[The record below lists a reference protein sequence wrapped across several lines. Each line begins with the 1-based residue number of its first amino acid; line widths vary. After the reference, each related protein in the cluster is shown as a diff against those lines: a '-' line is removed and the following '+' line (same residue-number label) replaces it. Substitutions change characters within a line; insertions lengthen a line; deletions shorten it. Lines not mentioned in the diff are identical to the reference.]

1 MIADLNSDI
10 SEVEISIIKCDIQ
23 SVFDIYNLIC
33 GVTKIFVSGSN
44 ALYKDSKNFFV
55 SEGKERRSREI
66 LILAL

>member
-1 MIADLNSDI
+1 LIADLNSDI

-44 ALYKDSKNFFV
+44 ALYKDSKKFFV
-55 SEGKERRSREI
+55 SERKEGSREI

>member
-1 MIADLNSDI
+1 LIADLNSDI

-33 GVTKIFVSGSN
+33 EVTKVFVSGSN
-44 ALYKDSKNFFV
+44 ALYKDSKKFFV
-55 SEGKERRSREI
+55 SERKEGSREI

>member
-1 MIADLNSDI
+1 LIADLNSDI
-10 SEVEISIIKCDIQ
+10 SEVEISIIKCDIQQ

-55 SEGKERRSREI
+55 FEGKERSREI

>member
-55 SEGKERRSREI
+55 SEGKERSREI